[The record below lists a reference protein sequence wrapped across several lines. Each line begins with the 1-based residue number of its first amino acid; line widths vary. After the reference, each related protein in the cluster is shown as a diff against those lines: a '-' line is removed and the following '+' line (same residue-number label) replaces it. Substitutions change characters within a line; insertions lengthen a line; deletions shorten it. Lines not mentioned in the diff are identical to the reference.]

1 MLREAALTPPTRR
14 STVDTVD
21 GRPLDSAPLDG
32 PALAGLRI
40 ARAEAS
46 DAPELLV
53 LQRACWV
60 AEALANDTLAVPALH
75 ETLADVE
82 RGIAE
87 QQTWVVRD
95 GPRLVG
101 SVRGK
106 VAGDAWE
113 IGRLMVAPDLS
124 GRGLGRFLL
133 SWIEQHRPEGIERFE
148 LFTGAR
154 STRNLRLYGNAGYA
168 LDRSVGGVAHLS
180 KPAGNPRAR

>member
-1 MLREAALTPPTRR
+1 MR
-14 STVDTVD
+14 V
-21 GRPLDSAPLDG
+21 
-32 PALAGLRI
+32 
-40 ARAEAS
+40 ARAEAG

-60 AEALANDTLAVPALH
+60 AEAIDNDTLAIPALH
-75 ETLADVE
+75 ESLDDVE
-82 RGIAE
+82 QGIAE

-106 VAGDAWE
+106 IAGDAWE
-113 IGRLMVAPDLS
+113 IGRLMVAPDLA

-133 SWIEQHRPEGIERFE
+133 GWIEEHAPKDVRRLV

-154 STRNLRLYGNAGYA
+154 STRNLRLYGNAGYL
-168 LDRSVGGVAHLS
+168 LDRSVDGVAHLS
-180 KPAGNPRAR
+180 KPKRESSNGDVG